1 MHFHIRFE
9 KAVPP
14 TGILL
19 ALAGGRMEYLRLL
32 KLLYIS
38 DREMIAVSLSPITGD
53 RVRGCFSGGRQRHPF
68 ERRQHA
74 QRNSY

>member
-1 MHFHIRFE
+1 M
-9 KAVPP
+9 PP

-53 RVRGCFSGGRQRHPF
+53 RVAEGQTFRAAGRYRASGSRFPEVG
-68 ERRQHA
+68 A
-74 QRNSY
+74 SI